1 MDAED
6 ELHNLTDLVSLPE
19 IMKSSPEV
27 ITLMSTS
34 SDSHPPEA
42 TPDIFPSSGL
52 GGIPPASRAPFDSR
66 FSSISRLEI
75 LFGFILTQCL
85 HQLNQCGLRPLNL

>member
-27 ITLMSTS
+27 INLMSAS
-34 SDSHPPEA
+34 SGSHPLE
-42 TPDIFPSSGL
+42 TIPDIFPITGL
-52 GGIPPASRAPFDSR
+52 GGIPYVSRAPFDSR
-66 FSSISRLEI
+66 VSSISRPEI
-75 LFGFILTQCL
+75 SFGFHSDIVPTSAKSV
-85 HQLNQCGLRPLNL
+85 

>member
-27 ITLMSTS
+27 INLISTS
-34 SDSHPPEA
+34 SDSQPLDV
-42 TPDIFPSSGL
+42 TPDIFLVGGL
-52 GGIPPASRAPFDSR
+52 IGIPPTSQAQDISVP
-66 FSSISRLEI
+66 SSISRPEI
-75 LFGFILTQCL
+75 SLGFNSDIAAT
-85 HQLNQCGLRPLNL
+85 LN